1 MRMDELLKK
10 QGFGSRNQIKKL
22 LKSHQV
28 KIDGKLVT
36 GANTIVDAQVQ
47 KIEVAGQRV
56 RDSSL
61 VYYLLHK
68 PAGIVTARKDGH
80 HQTVLDL
87 LAKEV
92 SKDGLYP
99 VGRLDRDT
107 EGLVLITNNGPL
119 GFKLLH
125 PSHHISKTY
134 LVEVNG
140 YLAEDAVD
148 FFDQGVRFLDG
159 NICKPAQLDILNAEE
174 TKSRAR
180 LVITE
185 GKFHQVKKMF
195 LAYGLKVTYLKRIA
209 FGPLK
214 LGDLERGQY
223 RPLAKY
229 EIAILLDQTR
239 A

>member
-68 PAGIVTARKDGH
+68 PAGIVTARKDDQ

-223 RPLAKY
+223 RPLAKD
-229 EIAILLDQTR
+229 EIVILLDQTR

>member
-68 PAGIVTARKDGH
+68 PAGIVTARKDDQ

-223 RPLAKY
+223 RPLAKD

>member
-28 KIDGKLVT
+28 KINGKLVT
-36 GANTIVDAQVQ
+36 KANTIVDAQVQ
-47 KIEVAGQRV
+47 RIEVAGQRV
-56 RDSSL
+56 SDSSL

-68 PAGIVTARKDGH
+68 PAGIVTARKDGQ

-99 VGRLDRDT
+99 VGRLDCDT

-140 YLAEDAVD
+140 YLAENAVD

-159 NICKPAQLDILNAEE
+159 NICKPAQLDILKAEE

-223 RPLAKY
+223 RPLAKD

>member
-68 PAGIVTARKDGH
+68 PAGIVTARKDDQ

-87 LAKEV
+87 LAKEI

-223 RPLAKY
+223 RPLAKD

>member
-68 PAGIVTARKDGH
+68 PAGIVTARKDGQ

-180 LVITE
+180 
-185 GKFHQVKKMF
+185 
-195 LAYGLKVTYLKRIA
+195 
-209 FGPLK
+209 
-214 LGDLERGQY
+214 
-223 RPLAKY
+223 
-229 EIAILLDQTR
+229 
-239 A
+239 

>member
-68 PAGIVTARKDGH
+68 PAGIVTARKDGQ

-214 LGDLERGQY
+214 LGDLERGRY
-223 RPLAKY
+223 RPLAKD

>member
-68 PAGIVTARKDGH
+68 PAGIVTARKDGQ

-223 RPLAKY
+223 RPLAKD

>member
-68 PAGIVTARKDGH
+68 PAGIVTARKDGQ

-223 RPLAKY
+223 RLLAKD

>member
-68 PAGIVTARKDGH
+68 PAGIVTARKDGQ

-140 YLAEDAVD
+140 YLAENAVD

-195 LAYGLKVTYLKRIA
+195 LAYGLRVTYLKRIA

-223 RPLAKY
+223 RPLAKD
-229 EIAILLDQTR
+229 EIAILPDQTR

>member
-1 MRMDELLKK
+1 M
-10 QGFGSRNQIKKL
+10 
-22 LKSHQV
+22 
-28 KIDGKLVT
+28 
-36 GANTIVDAQVQ
+36 
-47 KIEVAGQRV
+47 
-56 RDSSL
+56 
-61 VYYLLHK
+61 LHK
-68 PAGIVTARKDGH
+68 PAGIVTARKDGQ

-223 RPLAKY
+223 RPLAKD

>member
-68 PAGIVTARKDGH
+68 PAGIVTARKDGQ

-159 NICKPAQLDILNAEE
+159 NICKSAQLDILNAEE

-223 RPLAKY
+223 RPLAKD

>member
-223 RPLAKY
+223 RPLAKD

>member
-68 PAGIVTARKDGH
+68 PAGIVTARKDGQ

-223 RPLAKY
+223 RPLAKD
-229 EIAILLDQTR
+229 EIVILLDQTR

>member
-36 GANTIVDAQVQ
+36 RANTIVDAQVQ

-68 PAGIVTARKDGH
+68 PAGIVTARKDGQ

-159 NICKPAQLDILNAEE
+159 KICKPAQLDSLNAEE

-223 RPLAKY
+223 RPLAKD

>member
-36 GANTIVDAQVQ
+36 GANTIVDAQAQ

-68 PAGIVTARKDGH
+68 PAGIVTARKDGQ

-223 RPLAKY
+223 RPLAKD

>member
-195 LAYGLKVTYLKRIA
+195 LAYGLRVTYLKRIA

-223 RPLAKY
+223 RPLAKD